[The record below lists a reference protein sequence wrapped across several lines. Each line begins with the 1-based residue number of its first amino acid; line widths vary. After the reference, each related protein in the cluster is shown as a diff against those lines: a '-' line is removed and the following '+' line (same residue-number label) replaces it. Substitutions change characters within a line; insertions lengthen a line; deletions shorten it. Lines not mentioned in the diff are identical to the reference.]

1 MPTRRAWLHVV
12 ARGFGDITRPRLR
25 RGTFERVADLVAA
38 IDGYLA
44 HDNAAPRRFVWTKD
58 AATILTK
65 IDRATSCPKVLNAGD

>member
-12 ARGFGDITRPRLR
+12 ARGFGDITRPRIR

-44 HDNAAPRRFVWTKD
+44 HDTTLCVDQGRRHHLDEDRPRD
-58 AATILTK
+58 IL
-65 IDRATSCPKVLNAGD
+65 S